1 MGQQTILRVE
11 TGNSNPVL
19 STDGAYP
26 PVVTTNNVPVYE
38 TLDLYKSAPIKI
50 NKSYAEIQNIAK
62 KNSDYSI
69 PIAVPGS
76 KKNNRFFETF
86 YNVDSDTLYF
96 DPTKRVACQ
105 VLIDDVVY
113 FKGYLKLNKVSIK
126 ENKTEYN
133 VTLYSQLG
141 ELFGQMGNGLLSDL
155 PYSVTNGWNPD
166 LTLEDVSNP
175 WEESPYREE
184 DLNNRRPEKYMF
196 PIVHNGY
203 VYDDDGNVATGTTR
217 LYSSTIVG
225 AWSSPSAAAS
235 AGATNYNLNSPTNG
249 LFINQLKP
257 ALSVYHLFDFI
268 FDFYGYTL
276 KSDFKE
282 TPWFKQLYMYGY
294 FANEDVLMGY
304 KYPKYQSFPLSDVE
318 VIVEYISLSSS
329 YYATI
334 VKKNTR
340 VPCYCDETVELTIR
354 DLCASVVTDKTITI
368 EPFNNPGSVVQG
380 CTPFEPEIVNSNVA
394 ISQYSADDFSEG
406 PSYYPAAS
414 GTKITYT
421 SGNTLN
427 MNLVID
433 EEIKQIDFIAS
444 VAKKFNLIFTPDLE
458 EPNTI
463 IMEPIPYYMGSGD
476 ILDWS
481 GKLSYDQGFTVEPA
495 QNYIESEIILSDK
508 SDKDGGNSE
517 FERIHN
523 RVYGEKKVYSQT
535 EFRSKSKK
543 IETIFSPEVIRKW
556 DVVSNSGNIDLPLG
570 INYSESSSDGDDGA
584 VTWTYEGL
592 KSKPKLFYYVD
603 NANPFINNTGELFT
617 DPAGGVETFQIK
629 ISEPGTS
636 NQFAARYEKI
646 PIISHTSPIGADDD
660 DKINNDSLSILFE
673 SERSLNVGVQAFD
686 AYSKFDLYTRFYE
699 NPINNLFNKNT
710 RFVKGKF
717 NLNLDDILNIKPND
731 LIKLKEQYFQWNKIK
746 EYNLT
751 EDQLTD
757 VELIQYNNVLQ
768 TYPTR
773 YFNYYYLDN
782 PSAVY
787 RFKTEMT
794 NEELNYTNWGRSVR
808 YDYLQG
814 ANGTSNVAVV
824 TGVRD
829 FSQGSNVLVGQNWIE
844 VTEEDYET
852 NGGIDREYDSLYVYS
867 ISGAHFSEGG
877 DLNNT
882 FYPLVMGYSSGGT
895 QYDWLNVYTDNADFN
910 SKSSSF
916 GFTTGSST
924 THGTITTPTPTPVP
938 TVPAPT
944 PTPYYNTDGA
954 LIVTYEPIIDSYYY
968 LLSNANPL
976 IRYEVYLD
984 GVLAQRHH
992 TNVDDFYS
1000 TAIQE
1005 AQDVIIRVYKTVP
1018 ATTLVASLIRRD
1030 FTNDNENGDA
1040 GIKETSISL
1049 TQTDYGDYEDFE
1061 FTITLPIE
1069 NCNYEYRFDV
1079 DEVAVTGTTCM
1090 NYCVT
1095 AEDITRDTVP
1105 DGPEFAY
1112 IDFYTG
1118 EARYGDVIVET
1129 EGKCFLYG
1137 WSSNDFEN
1145 SWWRNLIVGPVE
1157 TQRESG
1163 FTNFGEIQCLP
1174 SGTTVCFNAVSGSP
1188 VSFKEEV
1195 VITEI
1200 GPCPTPL
1207 YGFQNEVNYLYMFS
1221 DDTMLWWANPWD
1233 YNINKQSPYY
1243 LTDSSCDAIS
1253 GRTSVQDSY
1262 DRTVFLMGSL
1272 DEDGCVFDDFDPQS
1286 GYGSVMKNVGSA
1298 GPLIDPR
1305 PSIIFP
1311 QSDGTYFANR
1321 LYERAGS
1328 LFQIIAKYDR
1338 NGGLVE
1344 QQPDTFDSF
1353 ALYGTLIG
1361 RDDNTG
1367 KFYVQDGT
1375 RIARI
1380 ESDLQSGTGF
1390 FASVPTTATSSSHPR
1405 THGMYIDS
1413 SENQWYYGEY
1423 GLIKRNPRGYAGDYF
1438 GYSFSWAEPTV
1449 YGEVHDM
1456 RFITGQG
1463 FLVVG
1468 DFQQVDDYSRPY
1480 IALIDSTGNIVSDEF
1495 NGSGFNGIVRAIEV
1509 QSDGK
1514 ILLGGDF
1521 TEYNGI
1527 PFNHLVRL
1535 NSDFTIDTTFML
1547 EINTAFD
1554 DRVNDIKVDSTGDI
1568 VCVGAFTRFNNLD
1581 ANGIVKL
1588 DSTGVLQWPLQT
1600 FPTPTPGPTQTP
1612 LPTPGPTST
1621 PPPVTE
1627 SINVTVSYNV
1637 PQVPIDRDY
1646 ELDWRYLG
1654 LYFEPHYVYPE
1665 FTGNLTPFG
1674 SAFVKDNAFDPN
1686 VSLVGN
1692 QLNDESMSYVYPT
1705 AEGENFTG
1713 KYKLQLLYNVGWVND
1728 GTYSNFAA
1736 TNTSV
1741 DVYVDGSPVLTGLT
1755 MSRFSNLAPTYEQNG
1770 SQYELRPTDYYWSK
1784 SSWSLVDVRNT
1795 EFGDST
1801 YFELH
1806 DGANVEIKI
1815 NTDLQYN
1822 FSIPQTTPIPTAT
1835 PTPTPTPTAM
1845 PPGDVEI

>member
-184 DLNNRRPEKYMF
+184 DINNRRPEKYMF

-334 VKKNTR
+334 VKKNTK

-368 EPFNNPGSVVQG
+368 EPFNNPGSVTQG

-476 ILDWS
+476 VLDWS

-617 DPAGGVETFQIK
+617 DPPGGVETFQIK

-1030 FTNDNENGDA
+1030 FTNDNEDGDA

-1390 FASVPTTATSSSHPR
+1390 FASVPTTATSSSQPR

-1438 GYSFSWAEPTV
+1438 GYSFSWKNPNV

-1456 RFITGQG
+1456 RYISGYG
-1463 FLVVG
+1463 FVIGG
-1468 DFQQVDDYSRPY
+1468 DFSRIDVDGGVYNRGN
-1480 IALIDSTGNIVSDEF
+1480 IALIDLGGDISEIYLNNV
-1495 NGSGFNGIVRAIEV
+1495 GFNGIVRAIEV

-1514 ILLGGDF
+1514 ILIGGDF

-1535 NSDFTIDTTFML
+1535 NSDFTIDETFML

-1568 VCVGAFTRFNNLD
+1568 VVVGAFTRFNNLD

-1612 LPTPGPTST
+1612 LPTPLPTVT
-1621 PPPVTE
+1621 P
-1627 SINVTVSYNV
+1627 V
-1637 PQVPIDRDY
+1637 PS
-1646 ELDWRYLG
+1646 LD
-1654 LYFEPHYVYPE
+1654 VD
-1665 FTGNLTPFG
+1665 
-1674 SAFVKDNAFDPN
+1674 V
-1686 VSLVGN
+1686 
-1692 QLNDESMSYVYPT
+1692 SMSYEIDGLPTFDYQVLWRFMNLKFEPYVEYPDQDYGRDTWSIPFLTNSDALAQPLLGELSGNT
-1705 AEGENFTG
+1705 ATPTGQTYTFDTVTGNFYG
-1713 KYKLQLLYNVGWVND
+1713 KYRLRAMFQLDYD
-1728 GTYSNFAA
+1728 DF
-1736 TNTSV
+1736 
-1741 DVYVDGSPVLTGLT
+1741 DGSFSNLVGGPFTLDVIKNGTPVLTGIT
-1755 MSRFSNLAPTYEQNG
+1755 VNWDISRANSPNDSQVYLEEFTGTTYNKTIWFSTLDST
-1770 SQYELRPTDYYWSK
+1770 TDYFEITGN
-1784 SSWSLVDVRNT
+1784 DDI
-1795 EFGDST
+1795 EF
-1801 YFELH
+1801 
-1806 DGANVEIKI
+1806 KI
-1815 NTDLQYN
+1815 TTQLLKN
-1822 FSIPQTTPIPTAT
+1822 FGIPSVTPFPTAT